1 MTGQRTAVGR
11 VLVVGG
17 GLAGLA
23 LAIALAQLGVV
34 VEVVEVTDQV
44 ERWGL
49 GLTHRV
55 MYALES
61 LGVLGDCRAGG
72 TVVTGQGSLFNYMFD
87 AAGERMEIPPS
98 RVDRDRR
105 LPAGIVIYRPELI
118 RILRAHAAAAGTDLR
133 YGVTVQSMDQT
144 DEHVDVTFTD
154 GRSNR
159 YDLVVGADGIRSHVR
174 ALLFG
179 QQVRPNYAGRISLV
193 WMLPDAPRGPAG
205 FYCSRG
211 TLVAVSHLP
220 GQLAYVATA
229 YGMPYA
235 HVTPPEAVRL
245 LREVL
250 DRFTAPHLVD
260 LRQRLSA
267 DQDVRVKPY
276 EWLLVEPPWHRG
288 RIAVIGDAAHATTA
302 HLTSIGGMAIEDGV
316 VLAEE
321 LAGADSV
328 EAALE
333 SFQRRRI
340 DRVRMVVRTS
350 EQLLRMQLEDADQR
364 DIALV
369 RNKALTML
377 AGPY

>member
-17 GLAGLA
+17 GLAGLTLATA
-23 LAIALAQLGVV
+23 LGRLGVEVDV
-34 VEVVEVTDQV
+34 VDVTDQV

-49 GLTHRV
+49 GLTSRV

-61 LGVLGDCRAGG
+61 LEVLEDCRAAG
-72 TVVTGQGSLFNYMFD
+72 TVITGRGSLYDFMFD
-87 AAGERMEIPPS
+87 GAGERMEIPSS
-98 RVDRDRR
+98 RSDRARR
-105 LPAGIVIYRPELI
+105 LPAGIVIYRPELF
-118 RILRAHAAAAGTDLR
+118 RILRAHAAAAGADLR

-144 DEHVDVTFTD
+144 GDRVDATFTD
-154 GRSNR
+154 GRSDS

-193 WMLPDAPRGPAG
+193 WIVPDAPRGPAG
-205 FYCSRG
+205 FYCCRG

-220 GQLAYVATA
+220 GQLAYVATG

-235 HVTPPEAVRL
+235 QVTQPEAVRL

-250 DRFTAPHLVD
+250 DRFTAPHLLD
-260 LRQRLSA
+260 LRQRLTA

-288 RIAVIGDAAHATTA
+288 RITVIGDAAHATTA

-321 LAGADSV
+321 LTGAESV
-328 EAALE
+328 EVALE

-340 DRVRMVVRTS
+340 DRVRMVVDTS

>member
-1 MTGQRTAVGR
+1 
-11 VLVVGG
+11 
-17 GLAGLA
+17 
-23 LAIALAQLGVV
+23 
-34 VEVVEVTDQV
+34 
-44 ERWGL
+44 
-49 GLTHRV
+49 V
-55 MYALES
+55 MYAFDS
-61 LGVLGDCRAGG
+61 LGVLEDCRAGG
-72 TVVTGQGSLFNYMFD
+72 TVVTGRGSLFNYMFD

-105 LPAGIVIYRPELI
+105 LPAGIVIYRPDLI
-118 RILRAHAAAAGTDLR
+118 RILRAHAAAAGADLR

-144 DEHVDVTFTD
+144 GEHVDVGFTD
-154 GRSNR
+154 GRSNT

-235 HVTPPEAVRL
+235 QVTQPEAVRL

-250 DRFTAPHLVD
+250 DRFTAPHLVA

-288 RIAVIGDAAHATTA
+288 RITVIGDAAHATTA

-328 EAALE
+328 EAALDT
-333 SFQRRRI
+333 FQRRRI

-369 RNKALTML
+369 RNKALSTL